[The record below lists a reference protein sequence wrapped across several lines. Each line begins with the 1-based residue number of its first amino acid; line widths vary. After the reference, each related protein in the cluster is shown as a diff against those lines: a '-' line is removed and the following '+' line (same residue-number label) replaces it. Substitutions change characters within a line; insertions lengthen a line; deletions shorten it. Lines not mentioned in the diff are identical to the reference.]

1 MFNIKKGF
9 ISIEYILLAS
19 IVIVFGIS
27 LYVYF
32 FPDNVR
38 EILNK
43 GGDEIARVTNQTG
56 EFSGYGDVDFAN
68 GNNAVYPDS
77 GKWNEK
83 SDFTYTST
91 ASSVTIT
98 GYLGSKKDII
108 IPEKID
114 DIPVTELSANAFAS
128 KAIKSVRIP
137 KSIMVIGE
145 NCFANNELVEVII
158 PNGIKRI
165 GAAAFMSN
173 QITTLVLSNSVEMI
187 EDNAFKNN
195 ILSTFDSASVK
206 VIGIDA
212 FYNNKLG
219 KIRLRENLTLLS
231 KGAFMEQGGLSGKA
245 GTVMVEGEES
255 RFNTDWGTTFDAK
268 FESSRPD

>member
-9 ISIEYILLAS
+9 ISIEYIFIAS
-19 IVIVFGIS
+19 MVIVFGIS

-68 GNNAVYPDS
+68 GNNSIYPDS
-77 GKWNEK
+77 SKWNDK
-83 SDFTYTST
+83 DDFTYTST
-91 ASSVTIT
+91 ASSITIT
-98 GYLGSKKDII
+98 GYLGSKKDVV

-114 DIPVTELSANAFAS
+114 DIPVAELSASAFTS
-128 KAIKSVRIP
+128 KAIKSIRIP
-137 KSIMVIGE
+137 SSVIVIGE
-145 NCFANNELVEVII
+145 NCFSNNQLVEVII
-158 PNGIKRI
+158 PSGVKRI
-165 GAAAFMSN
+165 GTAAFMNN
-173 QITTLVLSNSVEMI
+173 QITTLVLSNTVEMI

-195 ILSTFDSASVK
+195 VISTFDSASVK
-206 VIGIDA
+206 VIGIDS

-219 KIRLRENLTLLS
+219 KIRLRESLTLLS

-245 GTVMVEGEES
+245 GTVLIEGEEN
-255 RFNTDWGTTFDAK
+255 RFNTDWGTTFDSK
-268 FESSRPD
+268 FESSRPE